1 MIAPSQAF
9 LDRLPY
15 GKVPDR
21 DDFKKFLGDDKARQ
35 KYWNKAV
42 KESARMAD
50 ELQELIESG
59 KIRKAVQR
67 F

>member
-1 MIAPSQAF
+1 MVAPSQAF

-21 DDFKKFLGDDKARQ
+21 DDFKTFLGNDKER
-35 KYWNKAV
+35 KRYWNKAV

-59 KIRKAVQR
+59 KMRNAVQR